1 MTLSISTF
9 FTAENQK
16 KLKIVVCCFL
26 LLPLSILAQ
35 HPVMRVDIDL
45 SNRREAEVNEPDFI
59 PFPYVTGSKE
69 SITSNG
75 IKVSFKAIGKA
86 GAVLL
91 TDYYKAGIQSPYY
104 ARLVSDGL
112 LVEDA
117 KIEMRINGL
126 PAGDHTILTYHNHI
140 SNEGPFS
147 PITIYADGKPA
158 VENLMPSHRVKENTA
173 AKTAY
178 FTVKAVKGKDV
189 VLVFAADEKSSAP
202 NNYLIING
210 FEINTP
216 DPANLAKL
224 PYPKNGDEHVNADN
238 GKVTLGW
245 TGAALAV
252 SHDVYVGNNLEDLA
266 AADLKSS
273 LYKGNQTART
283 YEVKDNYS
291 MLTYYWRVDEITADG
306 KITKGTIWKYR
317 PRQLAFSDAEGYG
330 RFARGG
336 RGGKVVAVTNLND
349 DGPGSFRHAVN
360 NDIGP
365 RTIVFNVSGIIEL
378 KSRLILN
385 QNYVTIAGQTAPGKG
400 ITIRSAPFGVG
411 GNDVIV
417 RFMRVRLGAGKTF
430 DGMGITGAN
439 HSIIDHSSIS
449 WTIDEAFSSRGA
461 RNMTLQ
467 RTLISEALNVAG
479 HQNYPKG
486 KGHGYAATIGGDTA
500 SFHHNLLAH
509 CYGRNWSLGG
519 GLDGNGAYSGKI
531 DIRNNV
537 VYNWG
542 TRATDGGA
550 NEVNFVNNYYKPGA
564 ATKLFVALNAQH
576 EGVGKGMQRYY
587 FAGNVMPGHFDESN
601 QEKGRKESFS
611 NGDSKKYEAFV
622 SQPFFPAHVKTQ
634 SAKEA
639 YKNVLSDVGSNQPV
653 FDDHD
658 IRIIQETLSG
668 TYKYKGSVSG
678 IPGHLDSHEDVGGWE
693 DYPEVKRP
701 ANWDSDQDG
710 LPDWWEEIK
719 GLNAKSPEGDFSDPN
734 ADEDR
739 DGFTNLDEYLQWMA
753 EPHFTADAGK
763 PIRIDLKKLTMGYTE
778 KTVFKLSDIINGTA
792 IINKHE
798 AVFTPGEKGL
808 GAFSFTVTDAEG
820 HSMTR
825 KVNILNNFNSL

>member
-1 MTLSISTF
+1 MLICRVIPNKISIGI
-9 FTAENQK
+9 A
-16 KLKIVVCCFL
+16 CFL
-26 LLPLSILAQ
+26 LFPFALLAQ
-35 HPVMRVDIDL
+35 HPVLKVDMDQ
-45 SNRREAEVNEPDFI
+45 SNRREAEVNEPNFI
-59 PFPYVTGSKE
+59 PFPYVAGSKE
-69 SITSNG
+69 SVTSNG
-75 IKVSFKAIGKA
+75 VKIAFKEA
-86 GAVLL
+86 GTGGGVLA
-91 TDYYKAGIQSPYY
+91 TDYYKSGIQTPYY
-104 ARLVSDGL
+104 ARLASDGL
-112 LVEDA
+112 FA
-117 KIEMRINGL
+117 KGSKIEMRISGL
-126 PAGDHTILTYHNHI
+126 PEGEHTLLTYHNQI

-147 PITIYADGKPA
+147 ALTIDVDGKQ
-158 VENLMPSHRVKENTA
+158 VVNNLMPSHRVKANTD
-173 AKTAY
+173 AKVSYITIES
-178 FTVKAVKGKDV
+178 VKGKDV
-189 VLVFAADEKSSAP
+189 VVLFAVDEKSAAA
-202 NNYLIING
+202 NKTIIING

-216 DPANLAKL
+216 NPADLASM
-224 PYPKNGDEHVNADN
+224 PSPKNGDEHVDADK
-238 GKVTLGW
+238 GTLSLSW
-245 TGAALAV
+245 TGAEQAV
-252 SHDVYVGNNLEDLA
+252 SHDVYIGNSLQELA
-266 AADLKSS
+266 AADRNSP
-273 LYKGNQTART
+273 LYKGNQTARS

-291 MLTYYWRVDEITADG
+291 MLTYYWRVDEVSSAG
-306 KITKGTIWKYR
+306 KITKGTVWKYR

-330 RFARGG
+330 RYARGG

-417 RFMRVRLGAGKTF
+417 RFLRVRLGAGTTF

-519 GLDGNGAYSGKI
+519 GLDGSGAYAGRI

-542 TRATDGGA
+542 NRATDGGA
-550 NEVNFVNNYYKPGA
+550 NKVNFVNNYYKPGA

-576 EGVGKGMQRYY
+576 EGVGSGMQRYY
-587 FAGNVMPGHFDESN
+587 FAGNVMPGYFDENN
-601 QEKGRKESFS
+601 QEKGRKETFS
-611 NGDSKKYEAFV
+611 NGDSKKYETFV
-622 SQPFFPAHVKTQ
+622 NQPFFESHVKTE
-634 SAKEA
+634 SATAA
-639 YKNVLSDVGSNQPV
+639 YKNVLSDVGSTQPV
-653 FDDHD
+653 LDDHD
-658 IRIIQETLSG
+658 IRIINETLNG

-678 IPGHLDSHEDVGGWE
+678 IPGHPDSHEDVGGWE
-693 DYPEVKRP
+693 NYPEINRP
-701 ANWDSDQDG
+701 ANYDTDQDG
-710 LPDWWEEIK
+710 LPDWWEKIH
-719 GLNAKSPEGDFSDPN
+719 GFNLYSAAGDFTDAN

-739 DGFTNLDEYLQWMA
+739 DGFTNLDNFLEWLA
-753 EPHFTADAGK
+753 TPHYKTEAGK
-763 PIRIDLKKLTMGYTE
+763 PVRINLRELSRGYTE
-778 KTVFKLSDIINGTA
+778 KMTYKLSDISNGKA
-792 IINKHE
+792 SLSAHE
-798 AVFTPGEKGL
+798 VVFTPDANGL
-808 GAFSFTVTDAEG
+808 GSFSFIVSDAAG
-820 HSMTR
+820 HQMKR
-825 KVNILNNFNSL
+825 KVNVWNAF

>member
-1 MTLSISTF
+1 M
-9 FTAENQK
+9 
-16 KLKIVVCCFL
+16 L

-45 SNRREAEVNEPDFI
+45 SNRREAEVNEQDYI
-59 PFPYVTGSKE
+59 PFPYAAGSKE
-69 SITSNG
+69 SISSNG
-75 IKVSFKAIGKA
+75 IKVSFKAIGKP
-86 GAVLL
+86 GAVAT
-91 TDYYKAGIQSPYY
+91 TDYYKTGIQSPYY
-104 ARLVSDGL
+104 ARLASDGL
-112 LVEDA
+112 SVADA
-117 KIEMRINGL
+117 KIEMRISGL
-126 PAGDHTILTYHNHI
+126 PAGDHTLLTYHNQL

-147 PITIYADGKPA
+147 PIAIFSDEKL
-158 VENLMPSHRVKENTA
+158 VVDKLVPSHRVKDNTE

-178 FTVKAVKGKDV
+178 FTIKAVNGKDV
-189 VLVFAADEKSSAP
+189 VVVFAADEKSSSA
-202 NNYLIING
+202 NKTVIING
-210 FEINTP
+210 FELNTP
-216 DPANLAKL
+216 DPAKLAKL
-224 PYPKNGDEHVNADN
+224 PYPKNGDEHVDADKGN
-238 GKVTLGW
+238 VTLKW
-245 TGAALAV
+245 TGAAQAV
-252 SHDVYVGNNLEDLA
+252 SHDVYIGNNFEELA
-266 AADLKSS
+266 SADRKSP
-273 LYKGNQTART
+273 LYKGNQAAHT

-291 MLTYYWRVDEITADG
+291 LLTYYWRVDEVTADG
-306 KITKGTIWKYR
+306 KITKGTLWKYR
-317 PRQLAFSDAEGYG
+317 PRQLAFIDAEGYG
-330 RFARGG
+330 RYARGG

-349 DGPGSFRHAVN
+349 DGPGSFRYAVN

-417 RFMRVRLGAGKTF
+417 RFMRVRLGSGKTF

-519 GLDGNGAYSGKI
+519 GLNGDGFYTGKI

-576 EGVGKGMQRYY
+576 ENVGKGMQRYY
-587 FAGNVMPGHFDESN
+587 FAGNVMPGYFDENN
-601 QEKGRKESFS
+601 QEKGRKETFS
-611 NGDSKKYEAFV
+611 NGDAKKYEAFV
-622 SQPFFPAHVKTQ
+622 QQPFFPAHVKTQ
-634 SAKEA
+634 SAREA
-639 YKNVLSDVGSNQPV
+639 YKNVLSDVGSNQPI
-653 FDDHD
+653 FDEHD
-658 IRIIQETLSG
+658 IRIINETLNGSY
-668 TYKYKGSVSG
+668 TYKGSVSG
-678 IPGHLDSHEDVGGWE
+678 IPGHPDAHEDVGGWE
-693 DYPEVKRP
+693 QYPEVKRP
-701 ANWDSDQDG
+701 GDWDTDQDG
-710 LPDWWEEIK
+710 LPDWWEKIH
-719 GLNAKSPEGDFSDPN
+719 GLNPNSAAGDFADAN
-734 ADEDR
+734 ADTDR
-739 DGFTNLDEYLQWMA
+739 DGFTNLDNYLQWMA

-763 PIRIDLKKLTMGYTE
+763 PISVDLKKLAMGYTE
-778 KTVFKLSDIINGTA
+778 NVVFTLASNINGTA
-792 IINKHE
+792 TINGYE
-798 AVFTPGEKGL
+798 AVFTPGKKGL

-825 KVNILNNFNSL
+825 KVNILNDF

>member
-59 PFPYVTGSKE
+59 PFPYVTGSQE
-69 SITSNG
+69 SLTSKG
-75 IKVSFKAIGKA
+75 IKVSFKSGIAQEE
-86 GAVLL
+86 LT
-91 TDYYKAGIQSPYY
+91 TDYYKLGIQSPYY
-104 ARLVSDGL
+104 ARLASDGL
-112 LVEDA
+112 ISKSG
-117 KIEMRINGL
+117 KIEMRISGL
-126 PAGDHTILTYHNHI
+126 PAGTHTLLTYHNQI

-147 PITIYADGKPA
+147 PIAIHVDGKLL
-158 VENLMPSHRVKENTA
+158 VNNLMPSQRVKENTE
-173 AKTAY
+173 AKSAY
-178 FTVKAVKGKDV
+178 MTIKATKGKDV
-189 VLVFAADEKSSAP
+189 VVVFSVDEQSKVA
-202 NNYLIING
+202 NRNLIING

-216 DPANLAKL
+216 NAVDMARL
-224 PYPKNGDEHVNADN
+224 PNPLNGDEHVNADN
-238 GKVTLGW
+238 GKLTLSW
-245 TGAALAV
+245 TAAKNAIA
-252 SHDVYVGNNLEDLA
+252 HDVYVGTNREA
-266 AADLKSS
+266 VEAADKKSP
-273 LYKGNQTART
+273 LYKGNQQSLT
-283 YEVKDNYS
+283 YDVKDQYS
-291 MLTYYWRVDEITADG
+291 MLSYFWRIDEIAADG
-306 KITKGTIWKYR
+306 KVTKGAVWMYR

-519 GLDGNGAYSGKI
+519 GLNGDGFYTGKI

-587 FAGNVMPGHFDESN
+587 FAGNVMLGYFDEKN
-601 QEKGRKESFS
+601 QEKGRKETFS

-658 IRIIQETLSG
+658 IRIIQETLGG
-668 TYKYKGSVSG
+668 TFQYKGSVSG
-678 IPGHLDSHEDVGGWE
+678 IPGHPDSHEDVGGWE

-701 ANWDSDQDG
+701 ANWDSDHDG

-763 PIRIDLKKLTMGYTE
+763 PVRIDLKKLAMGYTE

-792 IINKHE
+792 TIEGNE
-798 AVFTPGEKGL
+798 AVFTPGKKGL